1 MKTLLVAYLANKIFT
16 SNFRNS
22 LQINLW
28 TTKSFWFSCLGQK
41 QRFLFTQWSV
51 NLHRRSPSQ
60 MFYNIS
66 ALKFL
71 QISMENICAGVSFR
85 WRCRQLVTSL
95 KQRLQRRYFLVLLS
109 SSNTLLWLSAIFLSC
124 SNVVCFDYQ
133 NQKRV
138 QSLLRMYFAQLL

>member
-1 MKTLLVAYLANKIFT
+1 MNYQVFLICF
-16 SNFRNS
+16 
-22 LQINLW
+22 
-28 TTKSFWFSCLGQK
+28 FSCLGQK

-66 ALKFL
+66 VLKFL
-71 QISMENICAGVSFR
+71 QISMENICAGASFR

-133 NQKRV
+133 NQKRDSKKPSAHV
-138 QSLLRMYFAQLL
+138 LSAASLTHAQLL